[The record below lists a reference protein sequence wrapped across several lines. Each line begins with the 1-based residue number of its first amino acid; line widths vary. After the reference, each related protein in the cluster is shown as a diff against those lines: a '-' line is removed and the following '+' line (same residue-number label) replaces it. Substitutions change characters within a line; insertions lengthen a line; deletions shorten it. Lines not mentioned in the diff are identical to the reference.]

1 MIEPTAGGHDLAARR
16 DDAAPAHDLAA
27 RHDEAP
33 FVNRRDPARAL
44 GPDGKPAVS
53 RRAPMW
59 ADVPD
64 ERWNDWRWQLSN
76 RVNTLEE
83 IGRVLNLTDDERAGL
98 ATPDK
103 FRVDITPYFLSLIDP
118 DDPNDPIRR
127 QVIPTD
133 CEHEAFTSMMEDSLA
148 EDRHSPVPGL
158 VHRYPDRVLMLV
170 TTQCA
175 SYCRYCTRS
184 RIVGDATQNFNRHD
198 HEAQLEY
205 LRRTPQVR
213 DVLISGGDG
222 LTLAPRLLES
232 IIRDLREIPH
242 IEIIRIGSRVPV
254 FLPQRI
260 DDELCQMLA
269 KYHPLWMNL
278 HFNHPNEL
286 TPEVARACD
295 KLARAGIPLGNQS
308 VLLAGVN
315 DCLHIQR
322 ALVHKLVENRI
333 RPYYLYQCDLVEGS
347 GHFRTPVGKGIEIM
361 EGLRGHTSGYAIPTY
376 MIDAPGGGGKIPVMP
391 NYLIS
396 YSDHKVV
403 LRNYEG
409 YITTYE
415 EPEHYQAHDKA
426 NCKYCQ
432 NPRSETGQVGITGL
446 LEGERLWIEP
456 SGFEQTHRRGNESA
470 HRLQDP
476 SKWVPYGV
484 GPIEGKAGQPL
495 PGLEPGSNRET
506 PGDAV
511 AGGTH
516 GSAVPE
522 TSKPASAAGRSP
534 REPKFEYAPG
544 EEPRPREGE
553 PTGWSHG
560 ELL

>member
-254 FLPQRI
+254 FMPQRI

-484 GPIEGKAGQPL
+484 GPIEGRAGQPL